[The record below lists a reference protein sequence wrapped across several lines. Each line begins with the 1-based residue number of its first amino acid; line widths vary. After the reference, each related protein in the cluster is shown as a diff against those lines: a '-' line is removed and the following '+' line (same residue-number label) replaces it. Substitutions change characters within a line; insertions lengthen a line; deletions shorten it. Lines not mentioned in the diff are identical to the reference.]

1 MSPDVRFEE
10 ALNKIVRMNS
20 YSVDDISGGLLSSKK
35 MFILC
40 SKCALKD
47 LQNELIFIFQQ
58 ITEEGELK
66 EQVYQIGLI
75 LDVFLE
81 TNHSE
86 EQEARECRRC
96 IEELQEL
103 ALEFKENKN
112 NQYLQ

>member
-47 LQNELIFIFQQ
+47 L
-58 ITEEGELK
+58 
-66 EQVYQIGLI
+66 
-75 LDVFLE
+75 
-81 TNHSE
+81 
-86 EQEARECRRC
+86 
-96 IEELQEL
+96 
-103 ALEFKENKN
+103 
-112 NQYLQ
+112 